1 MNLEEALRQITP
13 PDERAG
19 QEAKARWDSIAKPL
33 GSLGLLEEAVIR
45 IAALTG
51 SARVELDRRCA
62 AVFCADNGVVAEGV
76 TQTGSEVTAVVA
88 ENFTRGDAS
97 VCAMARAARC
107 DVIPV
112 DIGVARDLSGEGLV
126 VHKLGY
132 RDGQHRPAA
141 PR

>member
-51 SARVELDRRCA
+51 SARVALDRRCA

-76 TQTGSEVTAVVA
+76 TQTCLLYTS
-88 ENFTRGDAS
+88 DA
-97 VCAMARAARC
+97 A
-107 DVIPV
+107 D
-112 DIGVARDLSGEGLV
+112 D
-126 VHKLGY
+126 
-132 RDGQHRPAA
+132 
-141 PR
+141 

>member
-51 SARVELDRRCA
+51 SARAGAGQALRGRLLRR
-62 AVFCADNGVVAEGV
+62 
-76 TQTGSEVTAVVA
+76 QRRGSP
-88 ENFTRGDAS
+88 
-97 VCAMARAARC
+97 RA
-107 DVIPV
+107 
-112 DIGVARDLSGEGLV
+112 
-126 VHKLGY
+126 
-132 RDGQHRPAA
+132 
-141 PR
+141 